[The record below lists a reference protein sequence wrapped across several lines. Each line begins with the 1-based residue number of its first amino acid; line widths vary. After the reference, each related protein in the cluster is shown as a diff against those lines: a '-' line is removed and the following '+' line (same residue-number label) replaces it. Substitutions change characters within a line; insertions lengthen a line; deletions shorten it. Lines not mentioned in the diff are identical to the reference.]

1 MGFRDSKLSAHAALF
16 LVNTLYGASHVV
28 AKDVLGNYLEPSVFI
43 LFRVSGAVVLFWFIR
58 IFFQNEKINRK
69 DLGLLALC
77 GLFGVSVN
85 QLFFFYGLH
94 YSSAINS
101 GIIMAANPI
110 MVLILSYFILKET
123 ISWLK
128 ISGIIIGATGVVLL
142 TLQSASS
149 TPQATWG
156 DAFLFINALSY
167 ALYLVLAKPLMKKYS
182 PLTVIT
188 HVFTFGLFFVLLFP
202 PTLTNLFQTPFS
214 SFPLSIWIKIAYV
227 IIGVTF
233 LTYLLTMYGLKQ
245 LSPSVSSV
253 YIYIQPVMVILFA
266 YLFVQFGI
274 STDQTKTI
282 TWIKVLLMF
291 VIFLGVFLTT
301 RKGK

>member
-1 MGFRDSKLSAHAALF
+1 MLRNAQLSAHAALF

-28 AKDVLGNYLEPSVFI
+28 AKDVLGEYLEPSVFI

-58 IFFQNEKINRK
+58 LCFQNEKVAKK

-77 GLFGVSVN
+77 GLFGVAIN

-110 MVLILSYFILKET
+110 MVLILSYFILKEK
-123 ISWLK
+123 ISWMK
-128 ISGIIIGATGVVLL
+128 MFGIFIGATGVILL
-142 TLQSASS
+142 TLQSAA
-149 TPQATWG
+149 TTTQASWG

-167 ALYLVLAKPLMKKYS
+167 AMYLVLAKPLMKKYA
-182 PLTVIT
+182 PMTVIT
-188 HVFTFGLFFVLLFP
+188 YVFSFGLFFVLLFP
-202 PTLTNLFQTPFS
+202 PTLSNLIQTPFS
-214 SFPLSIWIKIAYV
+214 TFPLEIWLKIIYV
-227 IIGVTF
+227 IVGVTF
-233 LTYLLTMYGLKQ
+233 LTYLLTMYGLKH

-266 YLFVQFGI
+266 YLFVQLDI
-274 STDQTKTI
+274 SADQTKAI
-282 TWIKVLLMF
+282 TWIKILLML

-301 RKGK
+301 RKSR

>member
-1 MGFRDSKLSAHAALF
+1 MLRNAQLSAHAALF

-28 AKDVLGNYLEPSVFI
+28 AKDVLGEYLEPSVFI

-58 IFFQNEKINRK
+58 LCFQNEKVAKK
-69 DLGLLALC
+69 DLSLLALC
-77 GLFGVSVN
+77 GMFGVAIN

-110 MVLILSYFILKET
+110 MVLILSYFILKEK
-123 ISWLK
+123 ISWMK
-128 ISGIIIGATGVVLL
+128 MFGIFIGATGVILL
-142 TLQSASS
+142 TLQSAA
-149 TPQATWG
+149 TTTQASWG

-167 ALYLVLAKPLMKKYS
+167 AMYLVLAKPLMKKYA
-182 PLTVIT
+182 PMTVIT
-188 HVFTFGLFFVLLFP
+188 YVFSFGLFFVLLFP
-202 PTLTNLFQTPFS
+202 PTLSNLIQTPFS
-214 SFPLSIWIKIAYV
+214 TFPLEIWLKIIYV
-227 IIGVTF
+227 IVGVTF
-233 LTYLLTMYGLKQ
+233 LTYLLTMYGLKH

-266 YLFVQFGI
+266 YLFVQLGI
-274 STDQTKTI
+274 SADQTKAI
-282 TWIKVLLMF
+282 TWIKILLML

-301 RKGK
+301 RKSK

>member
-1 MGFRDSKLSAHAALF
+1 MLRNAQLSAHAALF

-28 AKDVLGNYLEPSVFI
+28 AKDVLGEYLEPSVFI

-58 IFFQNEKINRK
+58 LCFQNEKVAKK

-77 GLFGVSVN
+77 GLFGVAIN

-110 MVLILSYFILKET
+110 MVLILSYFILKEK
-123 ISWLK
+123 ISWMK
-128 ISGIIIGATGVVLL
+128 MFGIFIGATGVILL
-142 TLQSASS
+142 TLQSAA
-149 TPQATWG
+149 TTTQASWG

-167 ALYLVLAKPLMKKYS
+167 AMYLVLAKPLMKKYA
-182 PLTVIT
+182 PMTVIT
-188 HVFTFGLFFVLLFP
+188 YVFSFGLFFVLLFP
-202 PTLTNLFQTPFS
+202 PTLSNLIQTPFS
-214 SFPLSIWIKIAYV
+214 TFPLEIWLKIIYV
-227 IIGVTF
+227 IVGVTF
-233 LTYLLTMYGLKQ
+233 LTYLLTMYGLKH

-266 YLFVQFGI
+266 YLFVQLGI
-274 STDQTKTI
+274 SADQTKAI
-282 TWIKVLLMF
+282 TWIKILLML

-301 RKGK
+301 RKSR